1 MSQILPRRVNM
12 QENQKN
18 LAGIRGWLLFY
29 VIYSIVG
36 VLINPFYIFKMIE
49 ALEWN
54 FKSVYDIVSYILI
67 EVLLIISLFNLLA
80 LLNCVVDFSLK

>member
-1 MSQILPRRVNM
+1 
-12 QENQKN
+12 
-18 LAGIRGWLLFY
+18 
-29 VIYSIVG
+29 
-36 VLINPFYIFKMIE
+36 MIE